1 MEKLIWANLKYK
13 LEIVKKFSKS
23 LEMEMKSQIKEQ
35 DHHIVVLKK
44 LFYMNVSK
52 NKNRIIHVLLRNSN
66 FFKIKALYCV
76 NFCDPMTCNG

>member
-1 MEKLIWANLKYK
+1 MEKLIWANSKCK

-35 DHHIVVLKK
+35 DRHIVVLKK

-52 NKNRIIHVLLRNSN
+52 NKNRLIHVLLRNSK
-66 FFKIKALYCV
+66 FFKIKALYLV
-76 NFCDPMTCNG
+76 DFCKPMTCNG